1 MALADEGW
9 HWGGPSDAFPSP
21 APPHPPLFSQLNRD
35 LYEVMS
41 KLDKQHSS
49 KVFIIK
55 GVPR

>member
-1 MALADEGW
+1 MLPGDGW
-9 HWGGPSDAFPSP
+9 HWGDPSDAFLSPSP
-21 APPHPPLFSQLNRD
+21 LSSQLNHD

-41 KLDKQHSS
+41 KLDKQHPS

>member
-1 MALADEGW
+1 MVVVPADGW
-9 HWGGPSDAFPSP
+9 HWWGAVPDVFLSPSSASS
-21 APPHPPLFSQLNRD
+21 SQLNRD

>member
-1 MALADEGW
+1 M
-9 HWGGPSDAFPSP
+9 HF
-21 APPHPPLFSQLNRD
+21 APPPPPPLSSQLNRD

>member
-1 MALADEGW
+1 MSVVPPGD
-9 HWGGPSDAFPSP
+9 GGCLGGGGVSP
-21 APPHPPLFSQLNRD
+21 DVFLSPPPQLNRD

-41 KLDKQHSS
+41 KLEKQHSS

>member
-1 MALADEGW
+1 MGGGT
-9 HWGGPSDAFPSP
+9 WG
-21 APPHPPLFSQLNRD
+21 PPEVFLCPPPQLNRD

-41 KLDKQHSS
+41 KLEKQHSS

>member
-1 MALADEGW
+1 M
-9 HWGGPSDAFPSP
+9 GGIGGGSPDVFLSPPSASS
-21 APPHPPLFSQLNRD
+21 SQLNRD

>member
-1 MALADEGW
+1 MVVR
-9 HWGGPSDAFPSP
+9 GGSDGFLSP
-21 APPHPPLFSQLNRD
+21 TQLNRD
-35 LYEVMS
+35 LYEVMG